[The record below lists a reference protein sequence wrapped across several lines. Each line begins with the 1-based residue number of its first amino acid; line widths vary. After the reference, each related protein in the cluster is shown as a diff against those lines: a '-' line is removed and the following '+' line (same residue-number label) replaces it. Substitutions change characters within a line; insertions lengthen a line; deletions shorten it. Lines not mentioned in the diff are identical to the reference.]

1 VLRQMRRGYSRE
13 RYLDIVRNI
22 REVMPD
28 AVGRH
33 THTSLPLSIYVCMC
47 ALVYH
52 GRLHSGLSRRD
63 RRAVPADSQAH
74 GPGQDR
80 IEYGLVSS
88 DFLLFI

>member
-1 VLRQMRRGYSRE
+1 MY
-13 RYLDIVRNI
+13 
-22 REVMPD
+22 
-28 AVGRH
+28 
-33 THTSLPLSIYVCMC
+33 

-74 GPGQDR
+74 GPGQHR

-88 DFLLFI
+88 DFGVRSTIHMNRSNLIK